1 MILAR
6 DTFVFVAA
14 MIVVLTC
21 TGYLITNAIRL
32 YLVLAGR
39 MGNEH
44 DRHDRLFGAII
55 GMIIMTIGLVGV
67 VKYYWL

>member
-1 MILAR
+1 VIWAR
-6 DTFVFVAA
+6 DTFVFIAA

-21 TGYLITNAIRL
+21 TGYVITNAIRL
-32 YLVLAGR
+32 RLVLAGK

-44 DRHDRLFGAII
+44 DRHDRIFGAII
-55 GMIIMTIGLVGV
+55 GLIIMTIGLVGV